1 MLKKKKILSLIM
13 TTALLMGTLAG
24 CGGATKETAGTDASA
39 PAADK
44 KLTVWSHMNAQEF
57 PELEALTKKWGQ
69 EKGVKV
75 EIVDDKAQF
84 QEYMQAANSSKG
96 PDVYVGAANDNLGT
110 FQKAGLLAEVPSGFL
125 DASTYTSKEL
135 MNAVTINGKQWAVPY
150 AQETVSLFINKD
162 KVKEVPKT
170 MEELVTMAKQ
180 PGVGFS
186 YSANAVF
193 FNLGFLTGQGGYIF
207 KNNNGTLDPK
217 DVGLA
222 NEGAIK
228 GLQFIQDNVVKDKLI
243 AADVTDDIAK
253 TRFMTGDAGFFI
265 SGAWDAGAA
274 KEAGINYEVVPMPTL
289 GGKPVTTAL
298 GVQTAFVSEKS
309 ANKDLAWEFMKYL
322 KDNINPIIIEKGGR
336 IPATKEGVALDS
348 FKASK
353 DMVAFSEQAKVAV
366 PMPNI
371 PEMQAVWSAGGQVL
385 TSLNT
390 GAIDAKTAGDQLV
403 KSIIEGEAQIK

>member
-24 CGGATKETAGTDASA
+24 CGGATSSSGSSAGG
-39 PAADK
+39 DK
-44 KLTVWSHMNAQEF
+44 KLTIWSHMTSDAEF
-57 PELEALTKKWGQ
+57 PELQALAEKWGK

-75 EIVDDKAQF
+75 EVVDDKGKN
-84 QEYMQAANSSKG
+84 QEYIQAANSSKG
-96 PDVYVGAANDNLGT
+96 PDVMVGIANDNLGT
-110 FQKAGLLAEVPSGFL
+110 FQKAGVLAEVPSGFI
-125 DASTYTSKEL
+125 DESKYTSKEL
-135 MNAVTINGKQWAVPY
+135 INAVTIDGKQYAVPF
-150 AQETVSLFINKD
+150 AQETVSLFVNKD

-170 MEELVTMAKQ
+170 MEELVTKAKE

-186 YSANAVF
+186 YSVNAVYY
-193 FNLGFLTGQGGYIF
+193 NLGFLTGQGGYIF
-207 KNNNGTLDPK
+207 KNNNGTTDPK
-217 DVGLA
+217 DIGLG

-228 GLQFIQDNVVKDKLI
+228 GLQFIQDLVVKDKLI
-243 AADVTDDIAK
+243 AADITDDIAK
-253 TRFMTGDAGFFI
+253 SRFMSGDAAFYI
-265 SGAWDAGAA
+265 SGSWDASAA
-274 KEAGINYEVVPMPTL
+274 KTAGINYEVAQMPTL

-322 KDNINPIIIEKGGR
+322 MDNINPIIIEKGGR

-371 PEMQAVWSAGGQVL
+371 PQIQAMWTPGGNILTDMNAGKMDPK
-385 TSLNT
+385 
-390 GAIDAKTAGDQLV
+390 AAGEELV
-403 KSIIEGEAQIK
+403 KQIKEGIDQMKLN